1 MLRPRRRWV
10 ALGCL
15 TAIALLGLLAAVYNL
30 PFVQDR
36 VGWRVSELRARI
48 KYALSPPEQAVF
60 TPDPTLQAMVK
71 TTLAALTPTATLT
84 PTAGPTL
91 PPTVTPTPT
100 IEPTP
105 IPSSVQLNGV
115 RHEYQKTNNCGPA
128 NLSMALSYWGWQ
140 GDQRDT
146 AAYLKPN
153 PRDKN
158 VMPYE
163 MAGFVEDETNFGVIV
178 RVGGDLELIKR
189 FVAAGFPV
197 ILEKGFDVPG
207 KGWMGHYQVQVGYDT
222 ARQRFL
228 AYDSYTGD
236 GYDQGKALIV
246 PYAETEE
253 LWRHFNDTYI
263 VIYPRDREAEVMSIL
278 GPQADEVSNYRFA
291 AQKASDEILTT
302 TGRDQFFAW
311 FNRGT
316 NLVWLRD
323 YAGAAAAYD
332 QAFEIDG
339 ALAQSDP
346 SHRPWRVLWYETGPH
361 FAYFF
366 TGRYGDVINLAT
378 QTLVVAEEPAL
389 EESWYWRARARA
401 AIGDSAGAVD
411 DLRTSL
417 QYHEGFAPSLE
428 LLQALGAAP

>member
-15 TAIALLGLLAAVYNL
+15 VALALVGLLAAVYNL

-48 KYALSPPEQAVF
+48 KYALFPPELAIF
-60 TPDPTLQAMVK
+60 TPDPTLQAMVQ

-84 PTAGPTL
+84 PTPGPTL

-105 IPSSVQLNGV
+105 IPSSVQLSGV
-115 RHEYQKTNNCGPA
+115 RHEYQKWNNCGPA
-128 NLSMALSYWGWQ
+128 NLSMALSFWGWQ
-140 GDQRDT
+140 GDQRGT

-163 MAGFVEDETNFGVIV
+163 MAGFVQDETDLRIVV
-178 RVGGDLELIKR
+178 RVGGDLDMLKR
-189 FVAAGFPV
+189 FLAAGFPV
-197 ILEKGFDVPG
+197 IVEKGFEGEGFD
-207 KGWMGHYQVQVGYDT
+207 GWMGHYEVITGYDDV
-222 ARQRFL
+222 RQRVT
-228 AYDSYTGD
+228 AQDSYIMPD
-236 GYDQGKALIV
+236 LPV
-246 PYAETEE
+246 SYADLLTY
-253 LWRHFNDTYI
+253 WQAFNHTYL
-263 VIYPRDREAEVMSIL
+263 VIYPADRQAEVMRLL
-278 GPQADEVSNYRFA
+278 GSQADEA
-291 AQKASDEILTT
+291 ANSQAAAEKASDEIFAS
-302 TGRDQFFAW
+302 TGRAQFFAW
-311 FNRGT
+311 FNRGSS
-316 NLVWLRD
+316 LVRLQD
-323 YAGAAAAYD
+323 YAGAA
-332 QAFEIDG
+332 QAFDEAYAID
-339 ALAQSDP
+339 AQLAVSDP
-346 SHRPWRVLWYETGPH
+346 EHRPWRMLWYQTGPY

-366 TGRYGDVINLAT
+366 TGRYGDVISLAT
-378 QTLVVAEEPAL
+378 QTLVNASEPTL

-417 QYHEGFAPSLE
+417 QYHEGFTPSLE

>member
-115 RHEYQKTNNCGPA
+115 RHEYQKWNNCGPA
-128 NLSMALSYWGWQ
+128 NLSMALSFWGWQ

-163 MAGFVEDETNFGVIV
+163 MAGFVEDETNFDVVV
-178 RVGGDLELIKR
+178 RIGGDLNLIKG
-189 FVAAGFPV
+189 FIAAGFPV
-197 ILEKGFDVPG
+197 IVEKGFEGEGFD
-207 KGWMGHYQVQVGYDT
+207 GWMGHYEVITGYDDV
-222 ARQRFL
+222 RQRVT
-228 AYDSYTGD
+228 AQDSYIMPD
-236 GYDQGKALIV
+236 LPV
-246 PYAETEE
+246 SYADLLTY
-253 LWRHFNDTYI
+253 WQAFNHTYL
-263 VIYPRDREAEVMSIL
+263 VIYPADREAEVMRLL
-278 GPQADEVSNYRFA
+278 GSQADEA
-291 AQKASDEILTT
+291 ANSQAAAEKASEEIFAS
-302 TGRDQFFAW
+302 TGRAQFFAW
-311 FNRGT
+311 FNRGSS
-316 NLVWLRD
+316 LVRLQD
-323 YAGAAAAYD
+323 YAGAA
-332 QAFEIDG
+332 QAFDEAYAID
-339 ALAQSDP
+339 AQLAVSDP
-346 SHRPWRVLWYETGPH
+346 EHRPWRMLWYQTGPY

-366 TGRYGDVINLAT
+366 TGRYGDVISLAT
-378 QTLVVAEEPAL
+378 QTLVNASEPTL

>member
-15 TAIALLGLLAAVYNL
+15 VALALVGLLAAVYNL

-48 KYALSPPEQAVF
+48 KYALFPPEQAVF
-60 TPDPTLQAMVK
+60 TPDPTLQAMVQ
-71 TTLAALTPTATLT
+71 TTLAALTPTTTLT

-105 IPSSVQLNGV
+105 IPSSVQLSGV
-115 RHEYQKTNNCGPA
+115 RHEYQKWNNCGPA
-128 NLSMALSYWGWQ
+128 NLSMALSFWGWQ
-140 GDQRDT
+140 GDQRNT

-163 MAGFVEDETNFGVIV
+163 MAGFVQDETDLRIVV
-178 RVGGDLELIKR
+178 RVGGDLDMLRR
-189 FVAAGFPV
+189 FLAAGFPV
-197 ILEKGFDVPG
+197 IVEKGFEGEGFD
-207 KGWMGHYQVQVGYDT
+207 GWMGHYEVITGYDDV
-222 ARQRFL
+222 RQRVT
-228 AYDSYTGD
+228 AQDSYIMPD
-236 GYDQGKALIV
+236 LPV
-246 PYAETEE
+246 SYADLLTY
-253 LWRHFNDTYI
+253 WQAFNHTYL
-263 VIYPRDREAEVMSIL
+263 VIYPADRQAEVMRLL
-278 GPQADEVSNYRFA
+278 GSQADEA
-291 AQKASDEILTT
+291 ANSQAAAEKASDEIFAS
-302 TGRDQFFAW
+302 TGRAQFFAW
-311 FNRGT
+311 FNRGSS
-316 NLVWLRD
+316 LVRLQD
-323 YAGAAAAYD
+323 YAGAA
-332 QAFEIDG
+332 QAFDEAYAID
-339 ALAQSDP
+339 AQLAVSDP
-346 SHRPWRVLWYETGPH
+346 EHRPWRMLWYQTGPY

-366 TGRYGDVINLAT
+366 TGRYGDVISLAT
-378 QTLVVAEEPAL
+378 QTLVNASEPTL

-417 QYHEGFAPSLE
+417 QYHEGFTPSLE

>member
-15 TAIALLGLLAAVYNL
+15 VALALVGLLAAVYNL

-48 KYALSPPEQAVF
+48 KYALFPPEQAVF
-60 TPDPTLQAMVK
+60 TPDPTLQAMVQ

-84 PTAGPTL
+84 PTPGPTL

-105 IPSSVQLNGV
+105 IPSSVQLSGV
-115 RHEYQKTNNCGPA
+115 RHEYQKWNNCGPA
-128 NLSMALSYWGWQ
+128 NLSMALSFWGWQ
-140 GDQRDT
+140 GDQRNT

-163 MAGFVEDETNFGVIV
+163 MAGFVQDETDLRIVV
-178 RVGGDLELIKR
+178 RVGGDLDMLRR
-189 FVAAGFPV
+189 FLAAGFPV
-197 ILEKGFDVPG
+197 IVEKGFEGEGFD
-207 KGWMGHYQVQVGYDT
+207 GWMGHYEVITGYDDV
-222 ARQRFL
+222 RQRVT
-228 AYDSYTGD
+228 AQDSYIMPD
-236 GYDQGKALIV
+236 LPV
-246 PYAETEE
+246 SYADLLTY
-253 LWRHFNDTYI
+253 WQAFNHTYL
-263 VIYPRDREAEVMSIL
+263 VIYPADRQAEVMRLL
-278 GPQADEVSNYRFA
+278 GSQADEA
-291 AQKASDEILTT
+291 ANSQAAAEKASDEIFAS
-302 TGRDQFFAW
+302 TGRAQFFAW
-311 FNRGT
+311 FNRGSS
-316 NLVWLRD
+316 LVRLQD
-323 YAGAAAAYD
+323 YAGAA
-332 QAFEIDG
+332 QAFDEAYAID
-339 ALAQSDP
+339 AQLAVSDP
-346 SHRPWRVLWYETGPH
+346 EHRPWRMLWYQTGPY

-366 TGRYGDVINLAT
+366 TGRYGDVISLAT
-378 QTLVVAEEPAL
+378 QTLVNASEPTL

>member
-15 TAIALLGLLAAVYNL
+15 VALALVGLLAAVYNL

-48 KYALSPPEQAVF
+48 KYALFPPEQAVF
-60 TPDPTLQAMVK
+60 TPDPTLQAMVQ

-84 PTAGPTL
+84 PTPGPTL

-105 IPSSVQLNGV
+105 IPSSVQLSGV
-115 RHEYQKTNNCGPA
+115 RHEYQKWNNCGPA
-128 NLSMALSYWGWQ
+128 NLSMALSFWGWQ
-140 GDQRDT
+140 GDQRNT

-163 MAGFVEDETNFGVIV
+163 MAGFVQDETDLRIVV
-178 RVGGDLELIKR
+178 RVGGDLDMLRR
-189 FVAAGFPV
+189 FLAAGFPV
-197 ILEKGFDVPG
+197 IVEKGFEGEGFD
-207 KGWMGHYQVQVGYDT
+207 GWMGHYEVITGYDDV
-222 ARQRFL
+222 RQRVT
-228 AYDSYTGD
+228 AQDSYIMPD
-236 GYDQGKALIV
+236 LPV
-246 PYAETEE
+246 SYADLLTY
-253 LWRHFNDTYI
+253 WQAFNHTYL
-263 VIYPRDREAEVMSIL
+263 VIYPADRQAEVMRLL
-278 GPQADEVSNYRFA
+278 GSQADEA
-291 AQKASDEILTT
+291 ANSQAAAEKASDEIFAS
-302 TGRDQFFAW
+302 TGRAQFFAW
-311 FNRGT
+311 FNRGSS
-316 NLVWLRD
+316 LVRLQD
-323 YAGAAAAYD
+323 YAGAA
-332 QAFEIDG
+332 QAFDEAYAID
-339 ALAQSDP
+339 AQLAVSDP
-346 SHRPWRVLWYETGPH
+346 EHRPWRMLWYQTGPY

-366 TGRYGDVINLAT
+366 TGRYGDVISLAT
-378 QTLVVAEEPAL
+378 QTLVNASEPTL

-417 QYHEGFAPSLE
+417 QYHEGFTPSLE

>member
-15 TAIALLGLLAAVYNL
+15 VALALVGLLAAVYNL

-48 KYALSPPEQAVF
+48 KYALFPPEQAVF
-60 TPDPTLQAMVK
+60 TPDPTLQAMVQ

-84 PTAGPTL
+84 PTPGPTL

-105 IPSSVQLNGV
+105 IPSSVQLSGV
-115 RHEYQKTNNCGPA
+115 RHEYQKWNNCGPA
-128 NLSMALSYWGWQ
+128 NLSMALSFWGWQ
-140 GDQRDT
+140 GDQRGT

-163 MAGFVEDETNFGVIV
+163 MAGFVQDETDLRIVV
-178 RVGGDLELIKR
+178 RVGGDLDMLRR
-189 FVAAGFPV
+189 FLAAGFPV
-197 ILEKGFDVPG
+197 IVEKGFEGEGFD
-207 KGWMGHYQVQVGYDT
+207 GWMGHYEVITGYDDV
-222 ARQRFL
+222 RQRVT
-228 AYDSYTGD
+228 AQDSYIMPD
-236 GYDQGKALIV
+236 LPV
-246 PYAETEE
+246 SYADLLTY
-253 LWRHFNDTYI
+253 WQAFNHTYL
-263 VIYPRDREAEVMSIL
+263 VIYPADREAEVMRLL
-278 GPQADEVSNYRFA
+278 GSQADEA
-291 AQKASDEILTT
+291 ANSQAAAEKASDEIFAS
-302 TGRDQFFAW
+302 TGRAQFFAW
-311 FNRGT
+311 FNRGSS
-316 NLVWLRD
+316 LVRLQD
-323 YAGAAAAYD
+323 YAGAA
-332 QAFEIDG
+332 QAFDEAYAID
-339 ALAQSDP
+339 AQLAVSDP
-346 SHRPWRVLWYETGPH
+346 EHRPWRMLWYQTGPY

-366 TGRYGDVINLAT
+366 TGRYGDVISLAT
-378 QTLVVAEEPAL
+378 QTLVNASEPTL

>member
-15 TAIALLGLLAAVYNL
+15 VALALVGLLAAVYNL

-48 KYALSPPEQAVF
+48 KYALFPPEQAVF
-60 TPDPTLQAMVK
+60 TPDPTLQAMVQ

-84 PTAGPTL
+84 PTPGPTL

-105 IPSSVQLNGV
+105 IPSSVQLSGV
-115 RHEYQKTNNCGPA
+115 RHEYQKWNNCGPA
-128 NLSMALSYWGWQ
+128 NLSMALSFWGWQ
-140 GDQRDT
+140 GDQRGT

-163 MAGFVEDETNFGVIV
+163 MAGFVQDETDLRIVV
-178 RVGGDLELIKR
+178 RVGGDLDMLRR
-189 FVAAGFPV
+189 FLAAGFPV
-197 ILEKGFDVPG
+197 IVEKGFEGEGFD
-207 KGWMGHYQVQVGYDT
+207 GWMGHYEVITGYDDV
-222 ARQRFL
+222 RQRL
-228 AYDSYTGD
+228 TAQDSYIMPD
-236 GYDQGKALIV
+236 LPV
-246 PYAETEE
+246 SYADLLTY
-253 LWRHFNDTYI
+253 WQAFNHTYL
-263 VIYPRDREAEVMSIL
+263 VIYPADREAEVMRLL
-278 GPQADEVSNYRFA
+278 GSQADEA
-291 AQKASDEILTT
+291 ANSQAAAEKASDEIFAS
-302 TGRDQFFAW
+302 TGRAQFFAW
-311 FNRGT
+311 FNRGSS
-316 NLVWLRD
+316 LVRLQD
-323 YAGAAAAYD
+323 YAGAA
-332 QAFEIDG
+332 QAFDEAYAID
-339 ALAQSDP
+339 AQLAVSDP
-346 SHRPWRVLWYETGPH
+346 EHRPWRMLWYQTGPY

-366 TGRYGDVINLAT
+366 TGRYGDVISLAT
-378 QTLVVAEEPAL
+378 QTLVNASEPTL

-417 QYHEGFAPSLE
+417 QYHEGFTPSLE

>member
-15 TAIALLGLLAAVYNL
+15 ATLALLGLLAVVYNL

-48 KYALSPPEQAVF
+48 KYALSPPEEAVF
-60 TPDPTLQAMVK
+60 TPDPTLQAMVQ
-71 TTLAALTPTATLT
+71 TTLAALTPAATMT
-84 PTAGPTL
+84 PTLGPTL

-105 IPSSVQLNGV
+105 LPASVQLRGV
-115 RHEYQKTNNCGPA
+115 RHEYQKWNNCGPA
-128 NLSMALSYWGWQ
+128 NLSMALSFWGWQ
-140 GDQRDT
+140 GDQRNT

-163 MAGFVEDETNFGVIV
+163 MAGFVEDETDFNVIV
-178 RVGGDLELIKR
+178 RVGGDLDVIKR
-189 FVAAGFPV
+189 FLAAGFPV
-197 ILEKGFDVPG
+197 LVEKGFEGDG
-207 KGWMGHYQVQVGYDT
+207 FDGWMGHYEVITGYDD
-222 ARQRFL
+222 ARQRFT
-228 AYDSYTGD
+228 AQDSYIMAD
-236 GYDQGKALIV
+236 LPVGYADMLTHWQA
-246 PYAETEE
+246 
-253 LWRHFNDTYI
+253 FNYTYL
-263 VIYPRDREAEVMSIL
+263 VIYPGDREAEVMSLL
-278 GPQADEVSNYRFA
+278 GPHADEAASSQAA
-291 AQKASDEILTT
+291 AQKASEDISVSL
-302 TGRDQFFAW
+302 GREQFFAW
-311 FNRGT
+311 FNRGSS
-316 NLVWLRD
+316 LVRLQD
-323 YAGAAAAYD
+323 YASAA
-332 QAFEIDG
+332 QAFDEAYAID
-339 ALAQSDP
+339 AQLAVSDP
-346 SHRPWRVLWYETGPH
+346 EHRAWRMLWYQTGPY

-366 TGRYGDVINLAT
+366 TGRYGDVISLAT
-378 QTLVVAEEPAL
+378 QTLVNSSEPTL

-428 LLQALGAAP
+428 LLQVLGAAP

>member
-1 MLRPRRRWV
+1 MPRPRRRSAV
-10 ALGCL
+10 LGFGAALAL
-15 TAIALLGLLAAVYNL
+15 IALLAVVYNL

-48 KYALSPPEQAVF
+48 KYALSPPEEAVF
-60 TPDPTLQAMVK
+60 TPDPTLQAMVQ
-71 TTLAALTPTATLT
+71 TTLSALTPTATLT
-84 PTAGPTL
+84 ATPGPTQ

-105 IPSSVQLNGV
+105 LPASVQLSGV
-115 RHEYQKTNNCGPA
+115 RHEYQKWNNCGPA
-128 NLSMALSYWGWQ
+128 TLSMALSFWGWQ

-163 MAGFVEDETNFGVIV
+163 MAAYVEDETDLSVIV
-178 RVGGDLELIKR
+178 RVGGDLDLIKR
-189 FVAAGFPV
+189 FVAAGIPV
-197 ILEKGFDVPG
+197 VVEKGFEGAGFD
-207 KGWMGHYQVQVGYDT
+207 GWMGHYEVITGYDD
-222 ARQRFL
+222 ARQRFT
-228 AYDSYTGD
+228 AQDSYIMPD
-236 GYDQGKALIV
+236 LPV
-246 PYAETEE
+246 SYAD
-253 LWRHFNDTYI
+253 LQAYWRAFNYLYL
-263 VIYPRDREAEVMSIL
+263 VVYPADRHAEVLSLL
-278 GPQADEVSNYRFA
+278 GPHADEAANNQAA
-291 AQKASDEILTT
+291 AQRASDEVVAF

-316 NLVWLRD
+316 NLVRLQD
-323 YAGAAAAYD
+323 YGGAALAFDEAY
-332 QAFEIDG
+332 
-339 ALAQSDP
+339 ALDAELAISDP
-346 SHRPWRVLWYETGPH
+346 EHRPWRMLWYQTGPY

-378 QTLVVAEEPAL
+378 QTLVNASEPTL

-401 AIGDSAGAVD
+401 AIGDSPGAVD

-417 QYHEGFAPSLE
+417 GYHEGFAPSLE
-428 LLQALGAAP
+428 LLQALDASP

>member
-48 KYALSPPEQAVF
+48 KYALFPPEQAVF
-60 TPDPTLQAMVK
+60 TPDPTLQAMVQ

-105 IPSSVQLNGV
+105 IPSSVQLSGV
-115 RHEYQKTNNCGPA
+115 RHEYQKWNNCGPA
-128 NLSMALSYWGWQ
+128 NLSMALSFWGWQ

-163 MAGFVEDETNFGVIV
+163 MAGFVQDETDLRIVV
-178 RVGGDLELIKR
+178 RVGGDLDMLRR
-189 FVAAGFPV
+189 FLAAGFPV
-197 ILEKGFDVPG
+197 IVEKGFEGEGFD
-207 KGWMGHYQVQVGYDT
+207 GWMGHYEVITGYDDV
-222 ARQRFL
+222 RQRVT
-228 AYDSYTGD
+228 AQDSYIMPD
-236 GYDQGKALIV
+236 LPV
-246 PYAETEE
+246 SYADLLTY
-253 LWRHFNDTYI
+253 WQAFNHTYL
-263 VIYPRDREAEVMSIL
+263 VIYPADRQAEVMRLL
-278 GPQADEVSNYRFA
+278 GSQAEEA
-291 AQKASDEILTT
+291 ANSQAAAEKASDEIFAS
-302 TGRDQFFAW
+302 TGRAQFFAW
-311 FNRGT
+311 FNRGSS
-316 NLVWLRD
+316 LVRLQD
-323 YAGAAAAYD
+323 YAGAA
-332 QAFEIDG
+332 QAFDEAYAID
-339 ALAQSDP
+339 AQLAVSDP
-346 SHRPWRVLWYETGPH
+346 EHRPWRMLWYQTGPY

-366 TGRYGDVINLAT
+366 TGRYGDVISLAT
-378 QTLVVAEEPAL
+378 QTLVNASEPTL

-417 QYHEGFAPSLE
+417 QYHEGFTPSLE

>member
-15 TAIALLGLLAAVYNL
+15 AALALLGLLVILYNL

-48 KYALSPPEQAVF
+48 KYALSPPEEAVF
-60 TPDPTLQAMVK
+60 TPDPTLQAMVQ
-71 TTLAALTPTATLT
+71 TTLAALTPTATMT
-84 PTAGPTL
+84 PTPGPTL

-105 IPSSVQLNGV
+105 LPASVQLRGV
-115 RHEYQKTNNCGPA
+115 RHEYQKWNNCGPA
-128 NLSMALSYWGWQ
+128 NLSMALSYWGWA

-163 MAGFVEDETNFGVIV
+163 MAGFVEDETDFSVVV
-178 RVGGDLELIKR
+178 RVGGDLDVIKR
-189 FVAAGFPV
+189 FLAAGFPV
-197 ILEKGFDVPG
+197 LVEKGFEGDG
-207 KGWMGHYQVQVGYDT
+207 FDGWMGHYEVITGYDD
-222 ARQRFL
+222 ARQRFT
-228 AYDSYTGD
+228 AQDSYIMAD
-236 GYDQGKALIV
+236 LPVGYADML
-246 PYAETEE
+246 TH
-253 LWRHFNDTYI
+253 WRAFNYTYL
-263 VIYPRDREAEVMSIL
+263 VIYPGDREAEVIGLL
-278 GPQADEVSNYRFA
+278 GPHADEAASSQAA
-291 AQKASDEILTT
+291 AQKASDDISVSL
-302 TGRDQFFAW
+302 GREQFFAW
-311 FNRGT
+311 FNRGSS
-316 NLVWLRD
+316 LVRLQD
-323 YAGAAAAYD
+323 YASAA
-332 QAFEIDG
+332 QAFDEAYAID
-339 ALAQSDP
+339 AQLAVSDP
-346 SHRPWRVLWYETGPH
+346 EHRAWRMLWYQTGPY

-366 TGRYGDVINLAT
+366 TGRYGDVISLAT
-378 QTLVVAEEPAL
+378 QTLVNASEPTL

>member
-15 TAIALLGLLAAVYNL
+15 VALALVGLLAAVYNL

-48 KYALSPPEQAVF
+48 KYALFPPEQAVF
-60 TPDPTLQAMVK
+60 TPDPTLQAMVQ

-84 PTAGPTL
+84 PTPGPTL

-105 IPSSVQLNGV
+105 IPSSIQLSGV
-115 RHEYQKTNNCGPA
+115 RHEYQKWNNCGPA
-128 NLSMALSYWGWQ
+128 NLSMALSFWGWQ
-140 GDQRDT
+140 GDQRGT

-163 MAGFVEDETNFGVIV
+163 MAGFVQDETDLRIVV
-178 RVGGDLELIKR
+178 RVGGDLDMLRR
-189 FVAAGFPV
+189 FLAAGFPV
-197 ILEKGFDVPG
+197 IVEKGFEGEGFD
-207 KGWMGHYQVQVGYDT
+207 GWMGHYEVITGYDDV
-222 ARQRFL
+222 RQRL
-228 AYDSYTGD
+228 TAQDSYIMPD
-236 GYDQGKALIV
+236 LPV
-246 PYAETEE
+246 SYADLLTY
-253 LWRHFNDTYI
+253 WQAFNHTYL
-263 VIYPRDREAEVMSIL
+263 VIYPADRQAEVMRLL
-278 GPQADEVSNYRFA
+278 GSQADEA
-291 AQKASDEILTT
+291 ANSQAAAEKASDEIFAS
-302 TGRDQFFAW
+302 TGRAQFFAW
-311 FNRGT
+311 FNRGSS
-316 NLVWLRD
+316 LVRLQD
-323 YAGAAAAYD
+323 YAGAA
-332 QAFEIDG
+332 QAFDEAYAID
-339 ALAQSDP
+339 AQLAVSDP
-346 SHRPWRVLWYETGPH
+346 EHRPWRMLWYQTGPY

-366 TGRYGDVINLAT
+366 TGRYGDVISLAT
-378 QTLVVAEEPAL
+378 QTLVNASEPTL

-417 QYHEGFAPSLE
+417 QYHEGFTPSLE

>member
-10 ALGCL
+10 AIGFLAAL
-15 TAIALLGLLAAVYNL
+15 VLLGLLLVVYNL

-48 KYALSPPEQAVF
+48 KYALSPPEHAVF
-60 TPDPTLQAMVK
+60 TPDPTLQAMVQ

-105 IPSSVQLNGV
+105 VPSSVQLRGV
-115 RHEYQKTNNCGPA
+115 RHEYQKWNNCGPA
-128 NLSMALSYWGWQ
+128 NLAMALSFWGWQ
-140 GDQRDT
+140 GDQRQT

-163 MAGFVEDETNFGVIV
+163 MAGFVQDETDLRVVI
-178 RVGGDLELIKR
+178 RVGGDLDLLKR
-189 FVAAGFPV
+189 LVAAGFPV
-197 ILEKGFDVPG
+197 IVEKGFEGEGFD
-207 KGWMGHYQVQVGYDT
+207 GWMGHYEVITGYDDV
-222 ARQRFL
+222 RQRVTAQDSYIMPDLPVSYADLL
-228 AYDSYTGD
+228 AYWRAFNYT
-236 GYDQGKALIV
+236 YL
-246 PYAETEE
+246 
-253 LWRHFNDTYI
+253 
-263 VIYPRDREAEVMSIL
+263 VIYPADREPDVLTVL
-278 GPQADEVSNYRFA
+278 GPQADEAANSQAA
-291 AQKASDEILTT
+291 AQKASDEIFAS

-311 FNRGT
+311 FNRGSS
-316 NLVWLRD
+316 LVRLQD
-323 YAGAAAAYD
+323 YAGAA
-332 QAFEIDG
+332 QAFDEAYAID
-339 ALAQSDP
+339 AQLAVSDP
-346 SHRPWRVLWYETGPH
+346 EHRPWRMLWYQTGPY

-366 TGRYGDVINLAT
+366 TGRYGDVISLAT
-378 QTLVVAEEPAL
+378 QTLVNASEPTL

-401 AIGDSAGAVD
+401 ATGDSAGAVD